1 VGASR
6 LEAGDTW
13 PLVGGLTARTAISAT
28 ALLVATWAG
37 TAATVV
43 FTSGA
48 SSGLAAVTVTA
59 PARFVTA
66 PARFVAAPAPCA
78 AAPSAFAIVV
88 AAAASTDELG
98 GDQRFLTA
106 RAKDL

>member
-1 VGASR
+1 MGASR

-13 PLVGGLTARTAISAT
+13 PLVGRLPARTAISAT
-28 ALLVATWAG
+28 ALLVAPWAG

-43 FTSGA
+43 FTSRA
-48 SSGLAAVTVTA
+48 SSGLAAITVTA
-59 PARFVTA
+59 PARFVT
-66 PARFVAAPAPCA
+66 APAPCA

>member
-1 VGASR
+1 GASR

-48 SSGLAAVTVTA
+48 SSGLAAVTVA
-59 PARFVTA
+59 AVTVA
-66 PARFVAAPAPCA
+66 ASARFVAAPAPCA